1 MELLRTRA
9 AVWVVPAVVIAVAVG
24 VFAAFHQET
33 WEASQALIVRNEAS
47 GAERGPGKFS
57 YPEEMKTVQETIF
70 EVVRSRGVLEAALG
84 EVGPAANRGAVRPYL
99 ANDRQESPSAFP
111 ADRDVAELR
120 KNVKLAPPKGAE
132 FGKTEVFYL
141 TVRAEN
147 HARAVAL
154 NEAIFKQLRARFQ
167 ELRDVKAESMVEELT
182 KTVRLAKADLEQAT
196 AALRSAEH
204 RVGADLGELRSM
216 QDLATSDSA
225 LRRSGEELRAQLR
238 ENATAEKTNRELLA
252 AAADAQ
258 ADPGRFVAM
267 PNRLLESQASLRRLK
282 DGLVDAQLRTA
293 ALLGTMSAE
302 HPRVQAARQTE
313 TEIGR
318 NLHNELVAAQRGIEI
333 ELQLCAHRRSLL
345 EEQLA
350 GTNRRLAALA
360 DLRAGY
366 TNLVAEARERGVL
379 LERAEANLAEA
390 RAGRASAKATSLISR
405 IDRPDAGTGP
415 VGPGRIVI
423 ALCGVLAGLLT
434 GFGILFLA
442 VPVAA
447 PAVVPAA
454 ANGHASIR
462 YALGKIARSRN

>member
-1 MELLRTRA
+1 M
-9 AVWVVPAVVIAVAVG
+9 W
-24 VFAAFHQET
+24 
-33 WEASQALIVRNEAS
+33 
-47 GAERGPGKFS
+47 
-57 YPEEMKTVQETIF
+57 
-70 EVVRSRGVLEAALG
+70 
-84 EVGPAANRGAVRPYL
+84 
-99 ANDRQESPSAFP
+99 PSSA
-111 ADRDVAELR
+111 R
-120 KNVKLAPPKGAE
+120 NVKLAPPKGAE

-333 ELQLCAHRRSLL
+333 ELQLCATAARCSRSSSRAPTDGSPRWPICGPATRTWWPKP
-345 EEQLA
+345 ES
-350 GTNRRLAALA
+350 AASCW
-360 DLRAGY
+360 
-366 TNLVAEARERGVL
+366 N
-379 LERAEANLAEA
+379 
-390 RAGRASAKATSLISR
+390 
-405 IDRPDAGTGP
+405 GP
-415 VGPGRIVI
+415 KRTLPK
-423 ALCGVLAGLLT
+423 
-434 GFGILFLA
+434 
-442 VPVAA
+442 PEPAA
-447 PAVVPAA
+447 PAPRRPASLA
-454 ANGHASIR
+454 GSIGLTQ
-462 YALGKIARSRN
+462 ALAP